1 MGIAS
6 GLAVF
11 VMVWWLTL
19 FAVLQFG
26 TRPDPEGDLL
36 TGWRGAPRAPRLWRA
51 IIITTLVTVV
61 IWLAIEALVR
71 SDFLSFRS
79 GWLALPEK

>member
-19 FAVLQFG
+19 FAVLPFG
-26 TRPDPEGDLL
+26 TRPDPEGDRL
-36 TGWRGAPRAPRLWRA
+36 TGWRGAPLRPRLWRA
-51 IIITTLVTVV
+51 VAITTLLTIL

-71 SDFLSFRS
+71 SELLSFRS

>member
-6 GLAVF
+6 GIAVF

-19 FAVLQFG
+19 FAVLPFG
-26 TRPDPEGDLL
+26 VRPDPEGDQL
-36 TGWRGAPRAPRLWRA
+36 TGWRGAPRRPRLWRA
-51 IIITTLVTVV
+51 VAITTVVTILICV
-61 IWLAIEALVR
+61 AIELLVR
-71 SDFLSFRS
+71 SDFLSFRA